1 MDAGM
6 VCPDAAGAGAGARSA
21 GARLRRVCCAA
32 ACAVAVLA
40 CAGVLRG
47 RGPAELAGAPPRAL
61 LNGFA
66 TEAPA
71 RRKAQLGMMLASAE
85 RFSRQLSGLART
97 QLPESSQL
105 CAKKDFIIG
114 KFDELL
120 MRLGVDDQQLNVT
133 DLATEK
139 AYEDAMQAWLDTESV
154 YRLAV
159 QTHKESKEASMFALK
174 KLAVEMKVHEL
185 TKEKVAEVV
194 KQYPIKKEEIDGERE
209 LILELIKLVEE
220 LTGKSGEEG
229 ATAKGTSSTTLTAI
243 QKKLAA
249 LAKVA
254 GGPAGSTKLQKGLRE
269 VEAKMMKEYSAAQA
283 LKGKRFSKLQASPEE
298 MQATKNEVKKVLL
311 ELLQDPDFRAF
322 MLKMGMMHLM
332 AALTQEEGLLKDDEQ
347 AVADLSEKQ
356 DQATHQEKDSDLQRG
371 PAAGEKTTR
380 EEEYTDE
387 HKAYLQTI
395 TSVQREI
402 YIIKKIKRKII
413 NFCETGTFAKTK
425 PVRARPPPP
434 PSQPFPVI
442 AFTLL
447 SREARLVRCPRRAY
461 MYHISGYM
469 VRIDGLVL
477 HTVVVCS
484 LPPFPW
490 LTEQAF
496 L

>member
-1 MDAGM
+1 MEGRRAGVAGAEMDAGM
-6 VCPDAAGAGAGARSA
+6 SCPAAGAGT
-21 GARLRRVCCAA
+21 RLRRVCCAA
-32 ACAVAVLA
+32 ACALAVLA
-40 CAGVLRG
+40 CAGALRG
-47 RGPAELAGAPPRAL
+47 RGPAELAGAPPRTL

-66 TEAPA
+66 AEAPA
-71 RRKAQLGMMLASAE
+71 QRNAQLGMMLASAE
-85 RFSRQLSGLART
+85 SFSRQLTGLART

-120 MRLGVDDQQLNVT
+120 LRLGVDDQQLNIT

-347 AVADLSEKQ
+347 AVADLAEKQ
-356 DQATHQEKDSDLQRG
+356 DQATHLEKASDLQR
-371 PAAGEKTTR
+371 
-380 EEEYTDE
+380 
-387 HKAYLQTI
+387 
-395 TSVQREI
+395 
-402 YIIKKIKRKII
+402 
-413 NFCETGTFAKTK
+413 
-425 PVRARPPPP
+425 
-434 PSQPFPVI
+434 
-442 AFTLL
+442 
-447 SREARLVRCPRRAY
+447 
-461 MYHISGYM
+461 
-469 VRIDGLVL
+469 
-477 HTVVVCS
+477 
-484 LPPFPW
+484 
-490 LTEQAF
+490 
-496 L
+496 